1 MKWVKKEQN
10 SHFKSITSITSK
22 SIRHQPGTR
31 LRQAHTTTPM
41 HVQVFISGRQAL
53 PSSFCRL
60 QRRTVTGLRWACTYL
75 RLSCDRRPRTQRV
88 KCVFKKPGIIM
99 TWQRFLNSC
108 NCYRRSLT
116 PSYLKLPS
124 FSVIG
129 ESQSAVEDNNLPS
142 ITILP
147 TLVWL
152 HKLSLSCINQELK
165 PRRCGINQQTLARP
179 LHFSGNEDTFII
191 KSHSA

>member
-1 MKWVKKEQN
+1 
-10 SHFKSITSITSK
+10 
-22 SIRHQPGTR
+22 
-31 LRQAHTTTPM
+31 M
-41 HVQVFISGRQAL
+41 HVQVFLSGRQAL
-53 PSSFCRL
+53 PSSFCRW
-60 QRRTVTGLRWACTYL
+60 QRRTVTGLHDSWPWPQAHN
-75 RLSCDRRPRTQRV
+75 RTQRV

-99 TWQRFLNSC
+99 MWERFLISC
-108 NCYRRSLT
+108 SCYRRRLT

-152 HKLSLSCINQELK
+152 HKLSLTCINQELN
-165 PRRCGINQQTLARP
+165 PGGCGINQQTLARP